1 MGVRFAGL
9 SRTTWAASLSVV
21 ALVAASAIPS
31 PAMPPDPRPNVILV
45 VTDDQAFDT
54 LPSDAMPWLTERL
67 REPGWTLFPHAFAST
82 PICCPARATLLTGR
96 YSFHT
101 GVRTNVD
108 GPALDETQ
116 TLPVWLDNAGYT
128 TALVGKYLNR
138 YPYDRGPYVPRGWD
152 RWYAK
157 RNTELATT
165 YRNFPVV
172 EQGVPKTVLGA
183 YATDVLA
190 AQAASFVRT
199 APRDS
204 PFFLVF
210 APSAPHQPWTPASRH
225 AGALVTPAVP
235 QRHIDVDRSPPWV
248 RALPPIDALQADR
261 LADARDLARESLLA
275 VDEALRGIVN
285 EVEARGQLERTII
298 LVLTDN
304 GFSFGEHRWVG
315 KGCPYEACVRTP
327 IAVHVPG
334 SIGGVD
340 ETLVSNVDVAPSI
353 AELTGTTIP
362 DGFATD
368 GIGLADV
375 IRGETRP
382 PRDGVLLTYAGDES
396 VPGWWAVRTQRW
408 KLITYAD
415 GFRELYDLARD
426 PAELRNVAGDPERI
440 DVVARLVGLFDAPS
454 LGPSTERR

>member
-9 SRTTWAASLSVV
+9 SRATWGAGLSVV

-31 PAMPPDPRPNVILV
+31 PASPPDRRPNVILV
-45 VTDDQAFDT
+45 VTDDQSFDT

-67 REPGWTLFPHAFAST
+67 REPGWTSFPKAFAST

-101 GVRTNVD
+101 GVRTNLD
-108 GPALDETQ
+108 GAALDETE
-116 TLPVWLDNAGYT
+116 TLAVWLDDAGYT

-165 YRNFPVV
+165 YRDFPVV
-172 EQGVPKTVLGA
+172 DQGVPKTVLGA
-183 YATDVLA
+183 YATDALA
-190 AQAASFVRT
+190 AQAAAFVRA
-199 APRDS
+199 APTGN
-204 PFFLVF
+204 PFFLLF
-210 APSAPHQPWTPASRH
+210 APSAPHQPWTPAARH
-225 AGALVTPAVP
+225 VGALATPAVL
-235 QRHIDVDRSPPWV
+235 QRPIDVDRAPHWV
-248 RALPPIDALQADR
+248 RALPPIDAVQAER
-261 LADARDLARESLLA
+261 LAVARDLARESLLA
-275 VDEALRGIVN
+275 VDEALEEIVN

-327 IAVHVPG
+327 ILVHVPDT
-334 SIGGVD
+334 IGGVD
-340 ETLVSNVDVAPSI
+340 ETLVSNVDVAPTI
-353 AELTGTTIP
+353 AELTGTAIP
-362 DGFATD
+362 VGFATD
-368 GIGLADV
+368 GISLADA
-375 IRGETRP
+375 IRGGTQP
-382 PRDGVLLTYAGDES
+382 ARDGVLLTYAGDES

-408 KLITYAD
+408 KLITYTD

-426 PAELRNVAGDPERI
+426 PAELRNVADDTSRA
-440 DVVARLVGLFDAPS
+440 DVVARLVGLYEAPS

>member
-1 MGVRFAGL
+1 MGLRFAGL
-9 SRTTWAASLSVV
+9 SRATWAASLSVV

-31 PAMPPDPRPNVILV
+31 AATPPDPRPNVILV

-67 REPGWTLFPHAFAST
+67 REPGWTLFPNAFAST

-116 TLPVWLDNAGYT
+116 TLPVWLDDAGYT

-183 YATDVLA
+183 YATDVLS
-190 AQAASFVRT
+190 AQAAAFVRT

-204 PFFLVF
+204 PFFLLF

-225 AGALVTPAVP
+225 VGALATPAVP
-235 QRHIDVDRSPPWV
+235 QRPIDVDRAPAWV
-248 RALPPIDALQADR
+248 RALPPIDVLQAGR
-261 LADARDLARESLLA
+261 LSVARDLARESLLA
-275 VDEALRGIVN
+275 VDDALRAIVA
-285 EVEARGQLERTII
+285 EVASRGQLERTII
-298 LVLTDN
+298 IVLTDN
-304 GFSFGEHRWVG
+304 GYSFGEHRWIG
-315 KGCPYEACVRTP
+315 KACPYEACVRTP
-327 IAVHVPG
+327 IAIHVPG
-334 SIGGVD
+334 TAGGVD
-340 ETLVSNVDVAPSI
+340 ETLVSNIDVAPTI
-353 AELTGTTIP
+353 TELTGTAIP
-362 DGFATD
+362 DRSAADGTSLAT
-368 GIGLADV
+368 AT
-375 IRGETRP
+375 RGTAGQE
-382 PRDGVLLTYAGDES
+382 RDGVLLTYAGDAS
-396 VPGWWAVRTQRW
+396 IPGWWAVRTRRW
-408 KLITYAD
+408 KLVTYAD
-415 GFRELYDLARD
+415 GFMELYDLARD
-426 PAELRNVAGDPERI
+426 PAELRNLAEDPAHV
-440 DVVARLVGLFDAPS
+440 DVVARLAGLFELPS
-454 LGPSTERR
+454 LGPPTERR